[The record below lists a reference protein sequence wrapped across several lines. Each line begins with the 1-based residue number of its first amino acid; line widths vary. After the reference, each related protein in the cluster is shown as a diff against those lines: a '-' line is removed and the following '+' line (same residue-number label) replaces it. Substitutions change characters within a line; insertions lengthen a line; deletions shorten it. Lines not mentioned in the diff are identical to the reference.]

1 MICKFECFGMTFTA
15 EFNSPTDVRKVWA
28 KSGGWEV
35 EISWDML
42 FSLREDCL
50 VEFDAAMAEA
60 IVAELSL
67 YTEGE

>member
-1 MICKFECFGMTFTA
+1 MICKFECFGMVFVA
-15 EFNSPTDVRKVWA
+15 EFYTPTDVRKVWA

-42 FSLREDCL
+42 FALKENRRRE
-50 VEFDAAMAEA
+50 FGAAMDEA

>member
-1 MICKFECFGMTFTA
+1 MTFTA

-42 FSLREDCL
+42 FALKENRRRE
-50 VEFDAAMAEA
+50 FGAAMDEA